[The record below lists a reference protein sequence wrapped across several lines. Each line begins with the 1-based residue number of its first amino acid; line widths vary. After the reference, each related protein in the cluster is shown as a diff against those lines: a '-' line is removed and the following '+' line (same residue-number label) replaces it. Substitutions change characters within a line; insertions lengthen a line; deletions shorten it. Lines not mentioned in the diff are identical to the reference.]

1 MFTGNTWKSK
11 SLFVSQIM
19 RPATIGLAVL
29 SGYLVAA
36 RSPYDIPNA
45 EWDALN
51 ITVGGRLARGV
62 PFSRACFS
70 SVGIN
75 VTGVESNEECTAI
88 QRGYVS
94 GTFRASKFGSAI
106 ETQWETCQKT
116 NEGCLLDPNSPTNAN
131 AFNPPKTCHQGG
143 VSPYYIAIET
153 AGDVSGAF
161 AFSKRTGVP
170 LVIKNSGHDYT
181 GRSLAPGTLALWIN
195 YSTSFVS
202 EGCNVPGAPVMTF
215 GAGQDMGSIYEFA
228 EQHDVTFIGG
238 SGKTVGAA
246 GGWIQGG
253 GHSVLSNKY
262 GMGVDR
268 VRQFRVVTPD
278 GVLRVANSCQNTDL
292 FWALRG
298 GGGGTFGVVMEA
310 SIEVVPH
317 PALQWEIEASSGNL
331 TAILGLITNVASNS
345 DKWVRDG
352 WGGYIYPTYSIVAN
366 PSLSAQQAKESL
378 KDLTN
383 FLTKNGIKYNWHEF
397 SSFMPLFETI
407 VAAPIPF
414 GVNAAIASRLIPVDK
429 FAPLIKPLTVAKT
442 LETFTLAAGKF
453 AFFLTSPFNYNS
465 TEETSIA
472 PVWRDAIW
480 HAVVLADWA
489 YDASS
494 IAAKLAYTQVELA
507 IAPLRLLTPGG
518 SSYQNEGDVYE
529 PNWETSFWGSNY
541 DRLREL
547 KQKFDPDSL
556 LDCWHCVGWKGKN
569 TPIASCYF

>member
-1 MFTGNTWKSK
+1 MRSSAI
-11 SLFVSQIM
+11 SLV
-19 RPATIGLAVL
+19 LL
-29 SGYLVAA
+29 SGYLVGA
-36 RSPYDIPNA
+36 RSPYDIPSA

-51 ITVGGRLARGV
+51 ATVNGRLARGV

-75 VTGVESNEECTAI
+75 VTGTESKDECTVI
-88 QRGYVS
+88 QEGYAS
-94 GTFRASKFGSAI
+94 GTFRTSKFGSAI

-131 AFNPPKTCHQGG
+131 AFTSPKTCHQGN
-143 VSPYYIAIET
+143 VSPYYIAVET
-153 AGDVSGAF
+153 AEDVSGAF

-181 GRSLAPGTLALWIN
+181 GRSLAPGTLALWTQNLKYID
-195 YSTSFVS
+195 YSTSFVP
-202 EGCNVPGAPVMTF
+202 EGCNLPSAPVMTF
-215 GAGQDMGSIYEFA
+215 GAGQDMGSIYKFA
-228 EQHDVTFIGG
+228 EQHNITFIGG

-246 GGWIQGG
+246 GGWLQGG
-253 GHSVLSNKY
+253 GHSILSNKY

-268 VRQFRVVTPD
+268 VRQIRVVTPD

-317 PALQWEIEASSGNL
+317 PVSTVALQWEIGTSLGNV

-352 WGGYIYPTYSIVAN
+352 WGGYIYPTYSVVAN
-366 PSLSAQQAKESL
+366 PSMSPEQAKESL
-378 KDLTN
+378 KDLTD
-383 FLTKNGIKYNWHEF
+383 FLTRNGIKYDWHEF
-397 SSFMPLFETI
+397 SSFMPLFESI

-414 GVNAAIASRLIPVDK
+414 GVNAALASRLVPASK
-429 FAPLIKPLTVAKT
+429 FEPLVKPLTVTQT

-453 AFFLTSPFNYNS
+453 AFFLTSPYNYNY
-465 TEETSIA
+465 TKGETSIT

-489 YDASS
+489 YDGSA
-494 IAAKLAYTQVELA
+494 IAAKLAYTQAGLA

-529 PNWETSFWGSNY
+529 PNWEASFWGSNY
-541 DRLREL
+541 DRLHEL
-547 KQKFDPDSL
+547 KQKFDPDAL

-569 TPIASCYF
+569 TPIASCYL